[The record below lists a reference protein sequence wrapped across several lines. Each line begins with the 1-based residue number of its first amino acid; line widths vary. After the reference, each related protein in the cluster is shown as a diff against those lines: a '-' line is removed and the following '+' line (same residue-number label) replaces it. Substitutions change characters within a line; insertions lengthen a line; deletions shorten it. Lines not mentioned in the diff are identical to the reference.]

1 VRDWSKTTLSIVLD
15 ANGFH
20 LFDNQIKTI
29 VICKES
35 DTINTENCIFEY
47 IDFEGNIAIEVSK
60 ILHKHQVQSVI
71 IEGGRQT
78 LQTLLMLMFGTKHVF

>member
-1 VRDWSKTTLSIVLD
+1 LQRI
-15 ANGFH
+15 
-20 LFDNQIKTI
+20 
-29 VICKES
+29 

-71 IEGGRQT
+71 GRWTTNLANFIDADVWDEARIFKGTVLIENGIKAPDFILKNTSLKQYIKMN
-78 LQTLLMLMFGTKHVF
+78 L

>member
-1 VRDWSKTTLSIVLD
+1 MQT
-15 ANGFH
+15 AGFQKKAIY
-20 LFDNQIKTI
+20 LIIIKTI

-78 LQTLLMLMFGTKHVF
+78 LQTLLMLMFGTKHVFLKERY

>member
-1 VRDWSKTTLSIVLD
+1 MQTGIPKES
-15 ANGFH
+15 H

-71 IEGGRQT
+71 IGRQT

>member
-1 VRDWSKTTLSIVLD
+1 MQNRRIPKES
-15 ANGFH
+15 H

-78 LQTLLMLMFGTKHVF
+78 LQTLLMLMFGTKHVFLKERY